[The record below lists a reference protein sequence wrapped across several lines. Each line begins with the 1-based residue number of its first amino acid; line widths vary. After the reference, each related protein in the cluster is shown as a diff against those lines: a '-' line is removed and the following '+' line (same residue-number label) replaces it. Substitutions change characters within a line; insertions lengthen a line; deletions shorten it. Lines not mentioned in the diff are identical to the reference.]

1 MPFGD
6 SLREHEKTLAGGH
19 GCGAGRSAGRW
30 RRERRDLINGSFEE
44 GADPGSFITL
54 GNGSTAITGWTVK
67 GHGVDYIGSYWTA
80 AHGDLSVDLSA
91 LKGGTIQQTIDT
103 IVGKTYKVTFWLAG
117 NPDGGQ
123 GDKFVATSVS
133 GDQVNSFSFNVGGGN
148 TKQNMGWTQHS
159 YTFKAFDPTAT
170 LAFNSQTNTPYGP
183 ALDNVSI
190 SAVPE
195 PATWAM
201 MIMGFGGVGAAV
213 RASRRKQALAFA

>member
-1 MPFGD
+1 M
-6 SLREHEKTLAGGH
+6 
-19 GCGAGRSAGRW
+19 
-30 RRERRDLINGSFEE
+30 
-44 GADPGSFITL
+44 
-54 GNGSTAITGWTVK
+54 
-67 GHGVDYIGSYWTA
+67 
-80 AHGDLSVDLSA
+80 
-91 LKGGTIQQTIDT
+91 
-103 IVGKTYKVTFWLAG
+103 
-117 NPDGGQ
+117 
-123 GDKFVATSVS
+123 
-133 GDQVNSFSFNVGGGN
+133 NSFSFHVGGGN

-170 LAFNSQTNTPYGP
+170 LAFNSQTHTPYGP